1 MKKYFLR
8 ITTIFLAIM
17 VAATFAA
24 AQDEEPIKVETNL
37 VSIGVVVKDKKGN
50 FVKDLK
56 QEQFELF
63 DNNAK
68 AKIEFFSKE
77 DAPISY
83 GFVYDLHP
91 TTSDRTKTILGSIK
105 AFTSELREKDD
116 FFTVV
121 FNERGSLNLD
131 FVPSVE
137 QVEKHLSGD
146 GNKKPNSLYD
156 LIYQAGEKIR
166 LRQNAKKTLII
177 ISDGKDHN
185 SHHTY
190 ETLRNQ
196 LRSFNVQIYSILL
209 DEKEQWGFSDIT
221 LEQKR
226 RAVELDNSTLDK
238 AAIEEL
244 SKVSGGTAKTPFLK
258 TGQELSRIFQQIQTD
273 MTQQYSLG
281 FYPTIT
287 DNGWHKLKVNLKNG
301 SYKLTYRKGYQNVVT
316 K

>member
-8 ITTIFLAIM
+8 IASVFLAVIIS
-17 VAATFAA
+17 ATFAA
-24 AQDEEPIKVETNL
+24 AQDEEPITIETNL

-56 QEQFELF
+56 QEQFEIF
-63 DNNAK
+63 DNNVK
-68 AKIEFFSKE
+68 TNVEFFSKK
-77 DAPISY
+77 DAPVSY

-91 TTSDRTKTILGSIK
+91 TTSDRTKTILNSIK
-105 AFTSELREKDD
+105 SFTSELREKDD
-116 FFTVV
+116 FFTVI

-166 LRQNAKKTLII
+166 TQPNVKKTLII

-196 LRSFNVQIYSILL
+196 LRSFNVQIY
-209 DEKEQWGFSDIT
+209 
-221 LEQKR
+221 
-226 RAVELDNSTLDK
+226 
-238 AAIEEL
+238 
-244 SKVSGGTAKTPFLK
+244 
-258 TGQELSRIFQQIQTD
+258 
-273 MTQQYSLG
+273 
-281 FYPTIT
+281 
-287 DNGWHKLKVNLKNG
+287 
-301 SYKLTYRKGYQNVVT
+301 
-316 K
+316 